1 MEVAASAIAVASIAI
16 QLLNSTNTLST
27 FIRGVKDAPQELL
40 RVASHLDLLG
50 GILQIVVDL
59 LDQQAL
65 LNDQLIA
72 VPESVHKSLQ
82 RCEESIVPLQEI
94 VDRYLSS
101 QASNRLR
108 KLHADFKAALKAGH
122 VRMLEIR
129 LEQEIQILNL
139 ALVTNG
145 IKIQ

>member
-1 MEVAASAIAVASIAI
+1 MEVAASGIAVASIAI

-65 LNDQLIA
+65 LEDQLIA
-72 VPESVHKSLQ
+72 VPESLHKSLQ
-82 RCEESIVPLQEI
+82 RCEESIVTLRKI

-108 KLHADFKAALKAGH
+108 RLQADFKAALKAGD
-122 VRMLEIR
+122 VRILEIR
-129 LEQEIQILNL
+129 LQQEIEILNL
-139 ALVTNG
+139 ALVANG
-145 IKIQ
+145 TRIQ